1 MTEVLFYHL
10 ERRPLEAVLPTLL
23 EKCLERG
30 WKAVVQGS
38 SPERLQAIDGVLWTY
53 REDSFLPHGTVSDG
67 DPAFQPIYLTID
79 IDNLNEADVRFMI
92 DGADPPDLSGYQR
105 AIFIFDGRNEDA
117 VVQARAHWKEAS
129 GQGHEVTYWQQNDAG
144 RWERKA

>member
-10 ERRPLEAVLPTLL
+10 EHRPLEAVLPALL

-30 WKAVVQGS
+30 WKAVVQGG
-38 SPERLQAIDGVLWTY
+38 SPERLESIDGVLWTY

-67 DPAFQPIYLTID
+67 DPVVQPIYLTAD
-79 IDNLNEADVRFMI
+79 TDNLNDATVRFLI
-92 DGADPPDLSGYQR
+92 DGAEAPDLAGYQR
-105 AIFIFDGRNEDA
+105 AIFIFDGRDEDA
-117 VVQARAHWKEAS
+117 VARARADWKQAS

>member
-10 ERRPLEAVLPTLL
+10 EHRPLEAVLPALL

-30 WKAVVQGS
+30 WKAVVQGGT
-38 SPERLQAIDGVLWTY
+38 PERLDAIDAALWTY

-67 DPAFQPIYLTID
+67 DPVVQPIYLTTD
-79 IDNLNEADVRFMI
+79 TDNLNDAPVRFLV
-92 DGADPPDLSGYQR
+92 DGADPPDLSAYQR
-105 AIFIFDGRNEDA
+105 AIFIFDGRDENA
-117 VVQARAHWKEAS
+117 LTQARVQWKQAS
-129 GQGHEVTYWQQNDAG
+129 GQGHEVTYWQQNDDG

>member
-10 ERRPLEAVLPTLL
+10 EHRPLEAVLPALL

-30 WKAVVQGS
+30 WKAVVQGGT
-38 SPERLQAIDGVLWTY
+38 PERLDAIDAALWTY

-67 DPAFQPIYLTID
+67 DPVVQPIYLTTD
-79 IDNLNEADVRFMI
+79 TDNLNDAPVRFLV
-92 DGADPPDLSGYQR
+92 DGADPPDLSAYQR
-105 AIFIFDGRNEDA
+105 AIFIFDGRDENA
-117 VVQARAHWKEAS
+117 VVQARTQWKQAS
-129 GQGHEVTYWQQNDAG
+129 GQGHDVTYWQQNDDG

>member
-30 WKAVVQGS
+30 WKAVVQGGS
-38 SPERLQAIDGVLWTY
+38 ADRLEALDGHLWTY
-53 REDSFLPHGTVSDG
+53 REDSFLPHGTLADG
-67 DPAFQPIYLTID
+67 DPSYQPVYLTTGS
-79 IDNLNEADVRFMI
+79 DNPNGATVRFLI
-92 DGADPPDLSGYQR
+92 DGAEPPELSDYQR
-105 AIFIFDGRNEDA
+105 AIFIFDGRDEEA
-117 VVQARAHWKEAS
+117 VGQARGHWKHVS
-129 GQGHEVTYWQQNDAG
+129 GQGHDVTYWQQNDAG

>member
-10 ERRPLEAVLPTLL
+10 EHRPLEAVLPALL

-30 WKAVVQGS
+30 WKAVVQGG
-38 SPERLQAIDGVLWTY
+38 SPERLEAIDGVLWTY

-67 DPAFQPIYLTID
+67 DPVVQPIYLTND
-79 IDNLNEADVRFMI
+79 TDNLNDATVRFLI
-92 DGADPPDLSGYQR
+92 DGADPPDLTDYQR
-105 AIFIFDGRNEDA
+105 AIFIFDGRDEEA
-117 VVQARAHWKEAS
+117 VGQARTQWKQAS